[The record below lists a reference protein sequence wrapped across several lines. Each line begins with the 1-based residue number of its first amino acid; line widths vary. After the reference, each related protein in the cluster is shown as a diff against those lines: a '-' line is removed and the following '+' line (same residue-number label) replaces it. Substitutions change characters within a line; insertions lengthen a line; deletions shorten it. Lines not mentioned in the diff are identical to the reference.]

1 MFEQLR
7 FHYQINSWARIS
19 DMTNLAN
26 INDMSNSVKSIPAIM
41 HNGIP
46 VVTTELLAE
55 LYDTK
60 SNNIKVNYSRNAGRF
75 IEGKHYFKVIGNAL
89 KNLRVTLSNLQIS
102 PKARSLILWT
112 ERGAARHAKMLDT
125 DKAWDVFELMED
137 HYFNKGKNEVVVS
150 TRPITQR
157 EKDAHNIN
165 ALFNHYDVFYSA
177 WKSEIY
183 PMLRQ
188 LESPLAGKL
197 VDRFQ
202 DGYAFLMN
210 LRRDINGR
218 LQEGELPRIC
228 R

>member
-1 MFEQLR
+1 
-7 FHYQINSWARIS
+7 
-19 DMTNLAN
+19 
-26 INDMSNSVKSIPAIM
+26 MSNSVKSIPAIM

-60 SNNIKVNYSRNAGRF
+60 SNNIKVNHSRNAGRF

-177 WKSEIY
+177 W
-183 PMLRQ
+183 
-188 LESPLAGKL
+188 
-197 VDRFQ
+197 
-202 DGYAFLMN
+202 
-210 LRRDINGR
+210 
-218 LQEGELPRIC
+218 
-228 R
+228 

>member
-1 MFEQLR
+1 
-7 FHYQINSWARIS
+7 
-19 DMTNLAN
+19 MTNLAN

-60 SNNIKVNYSRNAGRF
+60 SNNIKVNHSRNAGRF

-157 EKDAHNIN
+157 
-165 ALFNHYDVFYSA
+165 
-177 WKSEIY
+177 
-183 PMLRQ
+183 
-188 LESPLAGKL
+188 
-197 VDRFQ
+197 
-202 DGYAFLMN
+202 
-210 LRRDINGR
+210 
-218 LQEGELPRIC
+218 
-228 R
+228 